1 MDDVRLLLRGDVVA
15 ELTDVSA
22 DMPWFEARF
31 KRTEAFSEI
40 EPLFRE
46 ERELAEADH
55 FDADEWQ
62 ATWERIWAT
71 GVALELADG
80 TRLELDFAVHVYSD
94 GTARFRY

>member
-1 MDDVRLLLRGDVVA
+1 VVA

-31 KRTEAFSEI
+31 QADEAFSEI
-40 EPLFRE
+40 EPLFLE

-55 FDADEWQ
+55 FDADKWQ

-71 GVALELADG
+71 GVALQLADG
-80 TRLELDFAVHVYSD
+80 KRQERGFAVHVYSD
-94 GTARFRY
+94 GPARFRY

>member
-1 MDDVRLLLRGDVVA
+1 MDDARLLLRGNVIA
-15 ELTDVSA
+15 ELTDVSS

-31 KRTEAFSEI
+31 TRTEAFSEI

-46 ERELAEADH
+46 ERELSEAAN
-55 FDADEWQ
+55 FDADTWQ
-62 ATWERIWAT
+62 ALWERIWAA

-80 TRLELDFAVHVYSD
+80 TRLERDFAVHVYSD